1 MLPVLI
7 YFLKLSVNI
16 AVVFL
21 FHYLVLRRL
30 TFYNWN
36 RLYLVA
42 STALSFVIPLI
53 NITPIVQRNHV
64 ASGLL
69 NWVPPIPTSRWRFSD
84 PGIVPHMNSFWNGGG
99 WLLLIMLTGIVIL
112 FLRFVIQII
121 SVCRMMAAA
130 EKISDHGINVYQV
143 NDHIIPFSFGNS
155 VFVNKYLHTESELEK
170 IIGHEFVHAKQK
182 HSVDI
187 FWAELLCVV
196 NWYNP
201 FAWLIRKTI
210 RQNLEF
216 IADDNMLRSGI
227 EKKQYQYLLLK
238 VVGNNTFS
246 IVPQFNFASLK
257 NRIEM
262 MNKNKTAKKHLIKF
276 LFMLP
281 ILVCL
286 LLAFRKYDPL
296 LLVSGRAMKNIT
308 QKFTGLLDTTNSI
321 KASQQLPV
329 LKTHLRT
336 QPRSSSPA
344 TQLQE
349 PAIATGIV
357 EDGFTGIE
365 GIVLY
370 DDHNSEMLTTRF
382 VKINGVDHYYTK
394 LGDQITY
401 YNLNGQV
408 IDRDGNLLSTVQ
420 TNASGVL
427 PKQYIRN
434 VYKNGKV
441 VCSFQ
446 DDLPGASK

>member
-42 STALSFVIPLI
+42 FTALSFVIPLI
-53 NITPIVQRNHV
+53 NVTPIVQRNRV

-69 NWVPPIPTSRWRFSD
+69 NWVPPIPTGKWRFSD
-84 PGIVPHMNSFWNGGG
+84 PGIVPHTNSFWNGGG
-99 WLLLIMLTGIVIL
+99 WLFLIILTGIVIL

-121 SVCRMMAAA
+121 SVRRMMAAA

-155 VFVNKYLHTESELEK
+155 VFVNKDLHTESELEK

-262 MNKNKTAKKHLIKF
+262 MNKNKTAKKHLTKF

-281 ILVCL
+281 ILVSL

-296 LLVSGRAMKNIT
+296 MLASGRVVKNISL
-308 QKFTGLLDTTNSI
+308 KVTGLNDTTTAI
-321 KASQQLPV
+321 KVSQQLPV

-344 TQLQE
+344 TTLPE
-349 PAIATGIV
+349 TAIATSIV

-370 DDHNSEMLTTRF
+370 DDHNSEILKTKF
-382 VKINGVDHYYTK
+382 VKINGADHYYTK

-401 YNLNGQV
+401 YNLNGQK
-408 IDRDGNLLSTVQ
+408 IDRDGTLLSTVQ
-420 TNASGVL
+420 TNASEVL
-427 PKQYIRN
+427 SKQYIRN
-434 VYKNGKV
+434 VYKNGEI
-441 VCSFQ
+441 VCSFY
-446 DDLPGASK
+446 DDLPGPSK

>member
-1 MLPVLI
+1 ML

-21 FHYLVLRRL
+21 FYYLVLRRL

-36 RLYLVA
+36 RVYLVA
-42 STALSFVIPLI
+42 CTALSFVIPLI
-53 NITPIVQRNHV
+53 NVTPVVQRNRV
-64 ASGLL
+64 ASDLV
-69 NWVPPIPTSRWRFSD
+69 NWVPPIPTGKWRFSD
-84 PGIVPHMNSFWNGGG
+84 PGIVPQINSFWNGGG

-121 SVCRMMAAA
+121 SVRRMMAAA

-155 VFVNKYLHTESELEK
+155 VFVNKDLHTESELEK

-187 FWAELLCVV
+187 FWAELLCMI

-227 EKKQYQYLLLK
+227 EKKQYQYLLLQ
-238 VVGNNTFS
+238 VIGNNTFS
-246 IVPQFNFASLK
+246 IVPQFNFTSLK
-257 NRIEM
+257 ARIEM
-262 MNKNKTAKKHLIKF
+262 MNKNKTAKKHLVKF
-276 LFMLP
+276 IFMLP
-281 ILVCL
+281 VFVFL

-296 LLVSGRAMKNIT
+296 RRGSGSVVKSISSKVA
-308 QKFTGLLDTTNSI
+308 GLLDTTTSI

-329 LKTHLRT
+329 LKMHPNT

-344 TQLQE
+344 KPLPET
-349 PAIATGIV
+349 AIATADV
-357 EDGFTGIE
+357 NDGFTGLE
-365 GIVLY
+365 GIILY
-370 DDHNSEMLTTRF
+370 DDHNSEILTTKF
-382 VKINGVDHYYTK
+382 VKINGADHYYTK

-408 IDRDGNLLSTVQ
+408 IDRDGNLLSAVQ

-434 VYKNGKV
+434 VYKNGKI
-441 VCSFQ
+441 VCAFQ
-446 DDLPGASK
+446 DDLPRSSK

>member
-36 RLYLVA
+36 RLYLVVF
-42 STALSFVIPLI
+42 TALSFAIPLI
-53 NITPIVQRNHV
+53 NITPIVQRNRV
-64 ASGLL
+64 ASGLV
-69 NWVPPIPTSRWRFSD
+69 NWVPPIPTSKWRFSD
-84 PGIVPHMNSFWNGGG
+84 PGIVPQTNSFWNGGG
-99 WLLLIMLTGIVIL
+99 WLLLIMLIGIVIL

-121 SVCRMMAAA
+121 SVRRMIAAA
-130 EKISDHGINVYQV
+130 EKISGHGINVYQV

-155 VFVNKYLHTESELEK
+155 VFVNKDLHTESELEK

-262 MNKNKTAKKHLIKF
+262 MNKNKTAKKHLTKF

-281 ILVCL
+281 ILVSL

-296 LLVSGRAMKNIT
+296 LLASGRVVKNISP
-308 QKFTGLLDTTNSI
+308 KVTGLRDTTTSI

-344 TQLQE
+344 TPLPE
-349 PAIATGIV
+349 TAIATGIV

-370 DDHNSEMLTTRF
+370 DDHNSEILKTKF
-382 VKINGVDHYYTK
+382 VKINGADHYYTK

-401 YNLNGQV
+401 YNLNGQK
-408 IDRDGNLLSTVQ
+408 IDRDGNLLSAVQ
-420 TNASGVL
+420 TNASEVL

-434 VYKNGKV
+434 VYKNGKI
-441 VCSFQ
+441 VCSFY
-446 DDLPGASK
+446 DDLPGPSK